1 MLTYEKL
8 DAPLEIV
15 GYSDSDFV
23 GYLDTKKSTS
33 RYIFTLA
40 NGAMSWKSYKQTITT

>member
-40 NGAMSWKSYKQTITT
+40 NGAMS